1 MQETTV
7 THRTLRE
14 AMAAAKQ
21 DFDDLQEGGKYQ
33 RGGKD
38 IPYSEL
44 KDISNA
50 IDKALYKHDIFVST
64 TYGKVENEESPHRTV
79 ITRIVHNL
87 TGESEEY
94 YWPITLRNPGDNH
107 EIATAHTFGRRY
119 NLLGAF
125 DLTAKQMDPDSVVED
140 APAQG
145 PDLSKLKPRDVS
157 LMADL
162 IKELNGVPSMDELQ
176 ATFNKHTEPRKA
188 LPQVLVDIYGIAK
201 DGKKNEFQE
210 TQAQA
215 N

>member
-1 MQETTV
+1 MKETTV
-7 THRTLRE
+7 THKTLRE
-14 AMAAAKQ
+14 AMHAAKQ
-21 DFDDLQEGGKYQ
+21 DFADLQEGGKYQ

-50 IDKALYKHDIFVST
+50 IDKALYKHDIFVPT

-176 ATFNKHTEPRKA
+176 TTFTKQTETRLT
-188 LPQVLVDIYGIAK
+188 LPQVLQGIYGIAK
-201 DGKKNEFQE
+201 DGKKDEFKE